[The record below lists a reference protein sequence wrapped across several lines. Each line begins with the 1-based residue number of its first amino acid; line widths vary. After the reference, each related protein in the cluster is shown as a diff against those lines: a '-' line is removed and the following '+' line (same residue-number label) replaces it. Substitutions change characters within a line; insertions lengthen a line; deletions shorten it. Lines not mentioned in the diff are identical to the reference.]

1 MECRSLSRSG
11 YDVTLVVADG
21 RGSETKDGVSIVDI
35 GSKPRGKLSRILF
48 SLRIMR
54 RALQNIDADVFHFHD
69 PELLPVAS
77 AFAKAG
83 SKVIYD
89 SHEDLPR
96 QLLAKDWAP
105 RWLLGL
111 VAPLLEIFENG
122 VARQVSAVVAATE
135 GIANRFSAIGANA
148 ALVRNYPIAEEFA
161 VPDAAGAVSGIQG
174 ARSGACYVG
183 GIFENRGAHEM
194 AAAAALSGIKLYLA
208 GPFKPAALEGE
219 MLALAPKPELIS
231 IEGFL
236 DREGVARLLSEC
248 QMGLVTLRD
257 IPSYRESLPI
267 KLFEYMA
274 AGLPVIASD
283 FPSWRLIVEDGGCGL
298 CVDASSPEAIAEAMC
313 EIASDPVRAAKM
325 GERGRKLVA
334 ELYNW
339 NLEEKSLLGLYSGLE
354 HSA

>member
-1 MECRSLSRSG
+1 MIFWS
-11 YDVTLVVADG
+11 
-21 RGSETKDGVSIVDI
+21 
-35 GSKPRGKLSRILF
+35 
-48 SLRIMR
+48 
-54 RALQNIDADVFHFHD
+54 
-69 PELLPVAS
+69 
-77 AFAKAG
+77 
-83 SKVIYD
+83 VI
-89 SHEDLPR
+89 S
-96 QLLAKDWAP
+96 
-105 RWLLGL
+105 
-111 VAPLLEIFENG
+111 
-122 VARQVSAVVAATE
+122 T
-135 GIANRFSAIGANA
+135 
-148 ALVRNYPIAEEFA
+148 
-161 VPDAAGAVSGIQG
+161 
-174 ARSGACYVG
+174 
-183 GIFENRGAHEM
+183 
-194 AAAAALSGIKLYLA
+194 AAAALSGIKLYLA